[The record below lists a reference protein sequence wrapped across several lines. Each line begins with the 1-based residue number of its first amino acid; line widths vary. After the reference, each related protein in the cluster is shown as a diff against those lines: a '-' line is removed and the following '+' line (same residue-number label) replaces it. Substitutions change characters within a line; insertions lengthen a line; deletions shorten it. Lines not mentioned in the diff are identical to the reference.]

1 MQMNKAMSKIW
12 MVWMERLISFQ
23 TVKNCCRPINVSATV
38 EGGEVVGIKAE

>member
-1 MQMNKAMSKIW
+1 MSKIW

-23 TVKNCCRPINVSATV
+23 TAKNFCRPINVRATV